1 MALAIPLD
9 KMVARNRAYK
19 LQIMEN
25 MVRSR
30 LEAGGPLTAQEIV
43 DGVRLTHEEF
53 LYLAQAAMPAMNRD
67 AFE

>member
-25 MVRSR
+25 MVRNR
-30 LEAGGPLTAQEIV
+30 LEMGGPLTAQEII
-43 DGVRLTHEEF
+43 DGVRMTHDEF
-53 LYLAQAAMPAMNRD
+53 LYLARAAMPVMNRD
-67 AFE
+67 ASE